1 MSVPKLILPIL
12 LVVACVASGEN
23 APVVQVPLVVNSG
36 APLRVYITR
45 RLHMRDGEP
54 VRAKLIEPIY
64 AFDRIVVPAGV
75 ELQGH
80 VTKLD
85 PASKMVRYQA
95 IVQGDFTPLHWA
107 RVQFTD
113 VLMPDGRT
121 VPIKALDSTGLPT
134 LYVAPRPSKGKI
146 RGNSGIL
153 GTARRQAS
161 DQVKAKT
168 QDVVDLVRG
177 PNKKE
182 WLEDFL
188 VKKLPY
194 HPQWYRRNTRF
205 DAILSSPLEFGN
217 AEVAFDMLRN
227 VGLPTLESLAQVR
240 LLTAVSSANSKP
252 DMKVEGVL
260 SQPVFST
267 DKKLLLPE
275 GTLLTGRVR
284 RAQPARW
291 FHRGGQLR
299 FTFDHVEPPAITS
312 VPALELQRMEA
323 QLAGV
328 ESDPRAQ
335 VKVDSEG
342 DAKATESK
350 TRLLG
355 PLLALAV
362 ATRSLDNDVDRNR
375 LGVPT
380 ASGNGGGRATAGISG
395 FGLLGAAAARASRTA
410 GTVLGF
416 YGLAWSVYSTIIS
429 RGKEV
434 EFEKN
439 TAMEIRFGA
448 PAASPAKTPGH
459 HLARR

>member
-1 MSVPKLILPIL
+1 ML
-12 LVVACVASGEN
+12 LEVGVSKAAQ
-23 APVVQVPLVVNSG
+23 APAIPGKIEVPLIVNSG

-45 RLHMRDGEP
+45 RLHMRDGEE

-64 AFDRIVVPAGV
+64 AFDRIVIPAGV

-85 PASKMVRYQA
+85 PVSKFVRYQS
-95 IVQGDFTPLHWA
+95 IVQGDLTPLHWA
-107 RVQFTD
+107 RVQFTE
-113 VLMPDGRT
+113 VVMPDGHA
-121 VPIKALDSTGLPT
+121 VPIKTIDSIGLPT
-134 LYVAPRPSKGKI
+134 LYAAPRPSKGKM

-153 GTARRQAS
+153 GTARKQAS
-161 DQVKAKT
+161 DQIKAKT

-205 DAILSSPLEFGN
+205 DAVLSDPLAFGQAEFGSD
-217 AEVAFDMLRN
+217 ALRA

-240 LLTAVSSANSKP
+240 LLTAVSSASAKAE
-252 DMKVEGVL
+252 MKVEGVL
-260 SQPVFST
+260 SQPVFSA
-267 DKKLLLPE
+267 DHKLLLPE

-284 RAQPARW
+284 RAQRARW

-299 FTFDHVEPPAITS
+299 FTFDHVEPPTITS
-312 VPALELQRMEA
+312 AAPLELQRMEA

-328 ESDPRAQ
+328 ESDPRAK
-335 VKVDSEG
+335 VTVDSEG

-350 TRLLG
+350 ARLLG
-355 PLLALAV
+355 PLLALVV

-380 ASGNGGGRATAGISG
+380 SSGNGGGRATAGISG
-395 FGLLGAAAARASRTA
+395 FGLLGAVAARASRTA
-410 GTVLGF
+410 GTALGF

-448 PAASPAKTPGH
+448 PATSPAKTPGH